1 MWRHKAVQ
9 RMKVTAIAAAAI
21 AAMGCASVQYS
32 RAQMDEGGAPGIGG
46 DTTPTLQL
54 TPAQRN
60 AIYSAVSNDRSKTA
74 SRQFP
79 AVVGAEVPP
88 MIELYALPDD
98 AVSENPAAKYYQYT
112 MVQDQVVVVDPT
124 KMRVIDVIGP
134 SAKQ

>member
-1 MWRHKAVQ
+1 MQRCKA
-9 RMKVTAIAAAAI
+9 MAIAAAAI
-21 AAMGCASVQYS
+21 ASIGCASVHSS
-32 RAQMDEGGAPGIGG
+32 RAQTDKGGAPGIGG
-46 DTTPTLQL
+46 DATPQLQL

-60 AIYSAVSNDRSKTA
+60 AIYSAVSKDRSKSA

-98 AVSENPAAKYYQYT
+98 AVSGNPAAKYYQYT

-124 KMRVIDVIGP
+124 NMRVIDVIGP